1 MPRSGLLKIFLIT
14 ILSFFISPAWATERV
29 VVADFSSGVDRNGIP
44 LGWQLKAKS
53 GKADFAIIKDG
64 HIHAVHLRSVDSS
77 FAFQKLVKVNTRNY
91 PFLSWKWKVTKL
103 PQGADLRAPE
113 ADDQAAQLF
122 LAFSDA
128 NVIVYLWDTTAPQGF
143 MEDVPGP
150 PFVTIKAIVL
160 RSGDMETGKWITETR
175 NAYEDYRKLFDREP
189 PPVVGMRIQ
198 INSQNTDTS
207 AESYFADVVFKKP

>member
-1 MPRSGLLKIFLIT
+1 MSLSGLLKIFLIS
-14 ILSFFISPAWATERV
+14 ILFFSTAPAWATERV
-29 VVADFSSGVDRNGIP
+29 VVADFSSGVDKNGIP

-53 GKADFAIIKDG
+53 GKADFDIIKDG
-64 HIHAVHLRSVDSS
+64 NIHAVHLRSADNS

-91 PFLSWKWKVTKL
+91 PVLSWKWKVTKL
-103 PQGADLRAPE
+103 PQGADFRTPK

-128 NVIVYLWDTTAPQGF
+128 KVIVYIWDSTAPQGS
-143 MEDVPGP
+143 MEDVLAP

-175 NAYEDYRKLFDREP
+175 NAYQDYKKLFDREP
-189 PPVVGMRIQ
+189 PPVVGMRLQ
-198 INSQNTDTS
+198 INSQHTDTS
-207 AESYFADVVFKKP
+207 AESYFADVVFKKQ